1 MSIVERAADMLGKF
15 TEPSPIPQPEL
26 VEEKYEPPA
35 PDLIERSVAR
45 GKAKPEFRDIE
56 NALPIGAGP
65 VGMGSS
71 AIGAKPVAQTPVAAK
86 VTPTITID
94 PDRLR
99 QQNMTTPD
107 GERTPVSES
116 FRRIKRHIL
125 ANVSNPDAPPG
136 TNLVMITSSLP
147 KEGKTFCTINLA
159 ISLAMEMDRR
169 VLLVDADVLRPSVS
183 ASLGIKFVEKG
194 LMDVLLDGIELSD
207 VLCNTNIEKLSLL
220 PAGRRHSH
228 ASELL
233 ASDAMRAMLKEMAER
248 YSDRIVIFDSPPLL
262 ATTESCVLAGLM
274 GQVLVVVE
282 AGETTEATLKEAL
295 GRIQSNNVV
304 GVLLNK
310 GGAPGSAMYGGYGYG
325 YGYGEGEGDGD
336 GRDKKA

>member
-1 MSIVERAADMLGKF
+1 MSIVERASKLF
-15 TEPSPIPQPEL
+15 
-26 VEEKYEPPA
+26 EKQAPPA
-35 PDLIERSVAR
+35 PVPIEQEVTGKFDTAAVDLIERSIASDV
-45 GKAKPEFRDIE
+45 KPAYPLEDD
-56 NALPIGAGP
+56 GP
-65 VGMGSS
+65 AAAHDLSAMGTMGNMAEGPAS
-71 AIGAKPVAQTPVAAK
+71 QK
-86 VTPTITID
+86 VTPTLIID

-107 GERTPVSES
+107 GERTAVSES

-136 TNLVMITSSLP
+136 TNLVMITSSMP
-147 KEGKTFCTINLA
+147 KEGKTFCTVNLA

-169 VLLVDADVLRPSVS
+169 VLLVDADVLRPSVL
-183 ASLGIKFVEKG
+183 AALGIKSVEKG
-194 LMDVLLDGIELSD
+194 LMDVLLDGLNLSD

-220 PAGRRHSH
+220 SSGRRHAH

-233 ASDAMRAMLKEMAER
+233 ASDAMREMLREMAER
-248 YSDRIVIFDSPPLL
+248 YRDRIIIFDSPPLL
-262 ATTESCVLAGLM
+262 ATTESCVLASLM

-282 AGETTEATLKEAL
+282 AGQTTEATLKDAL

-310 GGAPGSAMYGGYGYG
+310 GGAPGSGLYGGYGYG
-325 YGYGEGEGDGD
+325 YGYGYGEGGDTGD
-336 GRDKKA
+336 GSKK

>member
-1 MSIVERAADMLGKF
+1 MSLVERAAEMMGKAPVATPMPIAEKPLEEAKDMAA
-15 TEPSPIPQPEL
+15 I
-26 VEEKYEPPA
+26 
-35 PDLIERSVAR
+35 DLIERSMSQR
-45 GKAKPEFRDIE
+45 EE
-56 NALPIGAGP
+56 
-65 VGMGSS
+65 S
-71 AIGAKPVAQTPVAAK
+71 KPVPLAPRSEPEPMLAKATPKSVPPPSVSTKAA
-86 VTPTITID
+86 PTLVID
-94 PDRLR
+94 TDRLR

-125 ANVSNPDAPPG
+125 ANVTNPDAPPG
-136 TNLVMITSSLP
+136 SNLVMITSSMP

-183 ASLGIKFVEKG
+183 AALGVKVSEKG
-194 LMDVLLDGIELSD
+194 LMDVLLDGINLSD

-220 PAGRRHSH
+220 PAGRRHAH

-233 ASDAMRAMLKEMAER
+233 ASDAMRAVLKEMAER

-282 AGETTEATLKEAL
+282 ADHTTEATLREAL
-295 GRIQSNNVV
+295 SRVNSTNVV

-310 GGAPGSAMYGGYGYG
+310 GAPPGSGLYGGYGYG
-325 YGYGEGEGDGD
+325 YGYGYGEGDG
-336 GRDKKA
+336 RKTS

>member
-1 MSIVERAADMLGKF
+1 MSLVERAAELLEKSTHAQDPVPSKELLNELGNK
-15 TEPSPIPQPEL
+15 
-26 VEEKYEPPA
+26 VA
-35 PDLIERSVAR
+35 PDLIERLVEQES
-45 GKAKPEFRDIE
+45 
-56 NALPIGAGP
+56 
-65 VGMGSS
+65 
-71 AIGAKPVAQTPVAAK
+71 AKPVKPVPDFSPVALEAK
-86 VTPTITID
+86 SVVMPPASGKTTTTTTLTID
-94 PDRLR
+94 TERLR

-125 ANVSNPDAPPG
+125 ANVANPDAPAG
-136 TNLVMITSSLP
+136 TNLVMITSSMP

-183 ASLGIKFVEKG
+183 AALGIKQVEKG
-194 LMDVLLDGIELSD
+194 LMDVLLDGISLAD

-233 ASDAMRAMLKEMAER
+233 ASDAMRAVLKEMAER
-248 YSDRIVIFDSPPLL
+248 YHDRIIIFDSPPLL

-282 AGETTEATLKEAL
+282 AGQTTEATLKEAL
-295 GRIQSNNVV
+295 GRIESNNVV

-310 GGAPGSAMYGGYGYG
+310 GAPPGSGLYGGYGYG
-325 YGYGEGEGDGD
+325 YGYGDGEDS
-336 GRDKKA
+336 KA

>member
-1 MSIVERAADMLGKF
+1 MSIVERAADLLEKH
-15 TEPSPIPQPEL
+15 TASNAIPE
-26 VEEKYEPPA
+26 VEVAEKKYDTLA
-35 PDLIERSVAR
+35 PDLIERSVVR
-45 GKAKPEFRDIE
+45 E
-56 NALPIGAGP
+56 
-65 VGMGSS
+65 ST
-71 AIGAKPVAQTPVAAK
+71 KPVFPEDDSPAPLKVNAAVQAPISSK
-86 VTPTITID
+86 ATPTIVID
-94 PDRLR
+94 TDRLR

-125 ANVSNPDAPPG
+125 ANVSNPDSPAG

-183 ASLGIKFVEKG
+183 AALGIKIVEKG
-194 LMDVLLDGIELSD
+194 LMDVLLDGIRLAD

-248 YSDRIVIFDSPPLL
+248 YSDRIIIFDSPPLL

-282 AGETTEATLKEAL
+282 AGQTTEATLTEAL
-295 GRIQSNNVV
+295 GRIGSNNVV

-310 GGAPGSAMYGGYGYG
+310 GAPPGSGLYGGYGYG
-325 YGYGEGEGDGD
+325 YGYGYGDS
-336 GRDKKA
+336 RKE

>member
-1 MSIVERAADMLGKF
+1 MSIVERAANMLGKLP
-15 TEPSPIPQPEL
+15 EPGHVPAEMRP
-26 VEEKYEPPA
+26 EEKSDPLA
-35 PDLIERSVAR
+35 PDLVERYVTQESV
-45 GKAKPEFRDIE
+45 KPDFPKSD
-56 NALPIGAGP
+56 NFVPI
-65 VGMGSS
+65 
-71 AIGAKPVAQTPVAAK
+71 VAQAAVQAPVPAADIRK
-86 VTPTITID
+86 TGTTVRID
-94 PDRLR
+94 LNRLR

-107 GERTPVSES
+107 GERTAISES

-125 ANVSNPDAPPG
+125 AYMSSPDAPPAA
-136 TNLVMITSSLP
+136 NLIMITSSLP

-169 VLLVDADVLRPSVS
+169 VLLVDADVLRPSVT
-183 ASLGIKFVEKG
+183 AVLGINNVKKG
-194 LMDVLLDGIELSD
+194 LMDVLIDRISLED

-220 PAGRRHSH
+220 PAGRPHAH

-248 YSDRIVIFDSPPLL
+248 YHDRIIIFDSPPLL

-282 AGETTEATLKEAL
+282 AGRTAESTLKDAL
-295 GRIQSNNVV
+295 SRIESNNNVM

-310 GGAPGSAMYGGYGYG
+310 GVAPGSALYGGYGYG
-325 YGYGEGEGDGD
+325 YGYGDAD
-336 GRDKKA
+336 GRKE

>member
-1 MSIVERAADMLGKF
+1 MSIVERAAEMLGKEA
-15 TEPSPIPQPEL
+15 EPKPIPLSES
-26 VEEKYEPPA
+26 VA
-35 PDLIERSVAR
+35 DSGTMSVPDLIERSIAQAAEKVDFKPIDIPAPTEIRPSVRTNVQVPSTGKVA
-45 GKAKPEFRDIE
+45 
-56 NALPIGAGP
+56 
-65 VGMGSS
+65 
-71 AIGAKPVAQTPVAAK
+71 
-86 VTPTITID
+86 PTLIID
-94 PDRLR
+94 TARLR

-136 TNLVMITSSLP
+136 TNLVMISSSLP

-183 ASLGIKFVEKG
+183 GALGIKMTGKG
-194 LMDVLLDGIELSD
+194 LMDVLLDGINLAD

-248 YSDRIVIFDSPPLL
+248 YSDRIIIFDSPPLL

-282 AGETTEATLKEAL
+282 AGQTTEATLKEAL
-295 GRIQSNNVV
+295 SRIESNNVV

-310 GGAPGSAMYGGYGYG
+310 GAPPGSGLYGGYGYG
-325 YGYGEGEGDGD
+325 YGYGYGEDGKEQHD
-336 GRDKKA
+336 AAKIG

>member
-1 MSIVERAADMLGKF
+1 MSIVERASKMFEQHAPSSPLPVEEGATGKF
-15 TEPSPIPQPEL
+15 DAAA
-26 VEEKYEPPA
+26 V
-35 PDLIERSVAR
+35 DLIERSIGQDDVKAEFPIDDAISPVAR
-45 GKAKPEFRDIE
+45 DP
-56 NALPIGAGP
+56 GP
-65 VGMGSS
+65 LT
-71 AIGAKPVAQTPVAAK
+71 QTPVSQR
-86 VTPTITID
+86 VTPTLIID

-107 GERTPVSES
+107 GERTAVSES

-136 TNLVMITSSLP
+136 TNLVMITSSMP
-147 KEGKTFCTINLA
+147 KEGKTFCTVNLA

-169 VLLVDADVLRPSVS
+169 VLLVDADVLRPSVLT
-183 ASLGIKFVEKG
+183 ALGIKSVEKG
-194 LMDVLLDGIELSD
+194 LMDVLLDGLGLAD

-220 PAGRRHSH
+220 SSGRRHAH

-233 ASDAMRAMLKEMAER
+233 ASDAMRNMLKEMAER
-248 YSDRIVIFDSPPLL
+248 YRDRIIIFDSPPLL
-262 ATTESCVLAGLM
+262 ATTESCVLASLM

-282 AGETTEATLKEAL
+282 AGQTTEATLKDAL

-310 GGAPGSAMYGGYGYG
+310 GGAPGSGLYGGYGYG
-325 YGYGEGEGDGD
+325 YSYGYGESQGDRDDGD
-336 GRDKKA
+336 SRKK

>member
-1 MSIVERAADMLGKF
+1 MSIVERAAELLGKDAAVK
-15 TEPSPIPQPEL
+15 PIPAIGGADEGQD
-26 VEEKYEPPA
+26 VSA
-35 PDLIERSVAR
+35 TSLIDRSVAQISAKIDATEVNEIPPIVR
-45 GKAKPEFRDIE
+45 GA
-56 NALPIGAGP
+56 
-65 VGMGSS
+65 
-71 AIGAKPVAQTPVAAK
+71 AAK
-86 VTPTITID
+86 TNLQNSAPAKTAPTVIID
-94 PDRLR
+94 LERLR
-99 QQNMTTPD
+99 LQNVTTPD

-136 TNLVMITSSLP
+136 TNLLMITSSLP

-183 ASLGIKFVEKG
+183 GALGIKAVDKG
-194 LMDVLLDGIELSD
+194 LMDVLLDGINLAD

-262 ATTESCVLAGLM
+262 ATTESCVLASLM

-282 AGETTEATLKEAL
+282 AEQTTEATLREAL
-295 GRIQSNNVV
+295 SRISSDNVV

-310 GGAPGSAMYGGYGYG
+310 GVPPGSALYGGYGYG
-325 YGYGEGEGDGD
+325 YGYGDSAKD
-336 GRDKKA
+336 